1 MYKAYTHSG
10 LFHADDVFAWAA
22 IKIAFGYY
30 KLVRVDK
37 VPDDID
43 DTDIVFDIGGGK
55 FDHHKDIL
63 DYRPN
68 GIPYAAFG
76 LIMREFYPKMGLD
89 EDSYKY
95 LDNIFI
101 KKMDAYDNAY
111 NDDPNVLSN
120 AITTFYPAWDEE
132 DTEEAQMKAFN
143 KATDV
148 AVALLRSHIDNATA
162 KIRAKRLADDLSHEV
177 YHTVVFLDQF
187 MPISGMF
194 RSNPEVHWIGFPSN
208 RGGYNISSVPGPY
221 ARNKSLLPK
230 VHSSE
235 LPEGMKFM
243 HIGRFLANF
252 DSKESAMKYAEQ
264 YL

>member
-1 MYKAYTHSG
+1 M
-10 LFHADDVFAWAA
+10 
-22 IKIAFGYY
+22 
-30 KLVRVDK
+30 
-37 VPDDID
+37 
-43 DTDIVFDIGGGK
+43 
-55 FDHHKDIL
+55 
-63 DYRPN
+63 
-68 GIPYAAFG
+68 
-76 LIMREFYPKMGLD
+76 
-89 EDSYKY
+89 
-95 LDNIFI
+95 
-101 KKMDAYDNAY
+101 
-111 NDDPNVLSN
+111 
-120 AITTFYPAWDEE
+120 
-132 DTEEAQMKAFN
+132 
-143 KATDV
+143 
-148 AVALLRSHIDNATA
+148 
-162 KIRAKRLADDLSHEV
+162 ADDLSHEV

-252 DSKESAMKYAEQ
+252 DSKESAMKYAEE